1 MVESAV
7 NAALSG
13 LDAAKKD
20 LQAAASNTA
29 NINTPSAPE
38 GEQLPQGGYEPVQT
52 NREAVAA
59 GGVKSDFEPVNPR
72 SVPVADRDAPDANA
86 DGVAYRPNVSL
97 EEEAVRTLQAEQQ
110 YKANAKV
117 IGTAGE
123 MQQSLLDELS

>member
-1 MVESAV
+1 MIESAV

-13 LDAAKKD
+13 LNAAKKD

-38 GEQLPQGGYEPVQT
+38 GESLPEGGYEPVQT
-52 NREAVAA
+52 NRESLAA
-59 GGVKSDFEPVNPR
+59 GGVKSDFQSVDPR
-72 SVPVADRDAPDANA
+72 SVAVADQNAPDANA

-97 EEEAVRTLQAEQQ
+97 QEEAVRTLQAEQQ

-117 IGTAGE
+117 ISTADE
-123 MQQSLLDELS
+123 MQSSLLDELS